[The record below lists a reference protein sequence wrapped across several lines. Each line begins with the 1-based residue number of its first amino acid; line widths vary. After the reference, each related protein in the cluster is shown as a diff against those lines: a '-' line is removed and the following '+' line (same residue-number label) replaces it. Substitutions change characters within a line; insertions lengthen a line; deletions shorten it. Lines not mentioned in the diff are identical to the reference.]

1 VAVDLCLSGS
11 IENATQQDVLVN
23 RQLKHAVK
31 IELFGTQEVVEGLSL
46 GNGTREPIQDEPV
59 LGIWLQNAL
68 GNYLNDELVW
78 NKLTTFHHRLGFSS
92 NGSAC
97 RHGSAQH
104 IAGRQ
109 LRNGKLPRQSGRLS
123 SFSGSRRS
131 Q

>member
-68 GNYLNDELVW
+68 GNYLNDQFVW
-78 NKLTTFHHRLGFSS
+78 NKLTTFHHRLGFSDVPADMEARS
-92 NGSAC
+92 ISPVDNCGMASC
-97 RHGSAQH
+97 RANR
-104 IAGRQ
+104 IA
-109 LRNGKLPRQSGRLS
+109 
-123 SFSGSRRS
+123 
-131 Q
+131 